1 LKRKFVVCITLCLIF
16 CAAVVFANDK
26 IEKGMTGNPVV
37 EVQQL
42 LIGAGYLS
50 GQADGIFGDSTENAV
65 KVFQQKYRLTA
76 DGIVGNDTLW
86 ALRHVWDYNNSGSVA
101 DSKQSSQLLKEGARG
116 SNVVNVQQLLINAGY
131 LSGTADGIFGDST
144 ESAICAFQRANGL
157 MADGIVGT
165 ATLSALQSSSADSTI
180 TSDGNVSFKAGDQGD
195 GVSEIQGRLINNG
208 FNPGGIDG
216 VYGGGTVRA
225 ISEFQA
231 RHNLQVTGMV
241 DDNTKRALYHLSGA
255 PLSYKQ
261 KLTMHATAYTVFDT
275 GNSGYTA
282 NGNRLQRGLVSVDP
296 NEIPLGTQLYIE
308 GYGYA
313 LADDTGSVIN
323 GDRIDLA
330 MNTRQEALQFG
341 YRDVVVYIL

>member
-1 LKRKFVVCITLCLIF
+1 M
-16 CAAVVFANDK
+16 AVVFANDK
-26 IEKGMTGNPVV
+26 IEKGMTGDSVV

-50 GQADGIFGDSTENAV
+50 GQADGVFGDSTKDAV
-65 KVFQQKYRLTA
+65 KVFQQKYQLNV
-76 DGIVGNDTLW
+76 DGIVGNNTLW
-86 ALRHVWDYNNSGSVA
+86 ALRHVWDYNNSGNLVA
-101 DSKQSSQLLKEGARG
+101 SNQLSNLLKVGVQG
-116 SNVVNVQQLLINAGY
+116 PDVTNVQQLLIDGGY
-131 LSGTADGIFGDST
+131 LSGPADGVFGTST
-144 ESAICAFQRANGL
+144 TAAVYAFQRANGL
-157 MADGIVGT
+157 PADGVVG
-165 ATLSALQSSSADSTI
+165 AVTLSALQGSSVGSSISSS
-180 TSDGNVSFKAGDQGD
+180 DGHVNFKAGDKGD

-255 PLSYKQ
+255 PSSYKK
-261 KLTMHATAYTVFDT
+261 KLTMHATAYTAFDT

-282 NGNRLQRGLVSVDP
+282 GGNRLQRGLVSVDP

-313 LADDTGSVIN
+313 LADDTGGIIN